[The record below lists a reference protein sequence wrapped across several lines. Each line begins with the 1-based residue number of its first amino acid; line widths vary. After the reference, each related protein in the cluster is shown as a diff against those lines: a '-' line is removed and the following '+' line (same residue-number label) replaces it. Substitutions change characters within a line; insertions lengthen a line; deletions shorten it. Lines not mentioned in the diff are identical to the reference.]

1 MSSYPRVTAKA
12 EKLKE
17 NIDTAIRECKEA
29 GIQVAGVIKG
39 FHGIKEFLPVYLESN
54 LNELASSRIE
64 QLKRARNMGWTG
76 GLMLVRVPMI
86 SEAED
91 VVTITDTSLNSETAV
106 LEALNQAALKLTP
119 NKPHR
124 VILMADL
131 GDLREGFWDKE
142 EMVSTAVRVEKE
154 MPGLHLAGVG
164 TNIGCYGALVPTK
177 EKTEELIPIA
187 REIEERIGRKLE
199 VVSGGAS
206 TSYMRLTDG
215 DMPEGVN
222 HLRLGE
228 NILLAR
234 DNEVYHGHS
243 TEPMNQNIFTLQAE
257 VIEVKDKPSYP
268 QGQIH
273 VDAFGHTP
281 YYEDRGI
288 RKRAL
293 VAVGRVDIGDFNDI
307 FPKMEGVEILG
318 GSSDHTILD
327 VQQVF
332 DAGGEI
338 KVGDILEFD
347 LNYGSLVFLT
357 GSENVHFV
365 LE

>member
-1 MSSYPRVTAKA
+1 MSKYPRLTVNA

-17 NIDTAIRECKEA
+17 NIDTAIRECGDA
-29 GIQVAGVIKG
+29 GIQVAGVMKG
-39 FHGIKEFLPVYLESN
+39 VHGIKEFLPIYLESN
-54 LNELASSRIE
+54 LPELASSRIE
-64 QLKRARNMGWTG
+64 QLKRARDMGWRK

-91 VVTITDTSLNSETAV
+91 VVTITDTSLNSEVKV
-106 LEALNQAALKLTP
+106 LEALNEASLRLTP
-119 NKPHR
+119 EKPHR
-124 VILMADL
+124 VVLMADL
-131 GDLREGFWDKE
+131 GDLREGFWYKD
-142 EMVSTAVRVEKE
+142 EMIDAAIKVEKE
-154 MPGLHLAGVG
+154 MPGLYLAGVG
-164 TNIGCYGALVPTK
+164 TNIGCYGALVPTE
-177 EKTEELIPIA
+177 EKIAELIPIA
-187 REIEERIGRKLE
+187 REIEKTIGRKLE
-199 VVSGGAS
+199 VISGGAS
-206 TSYMRLTDG
+206 TSYMRLTDN

-234 DNEVYHGHS
+234 DNEVYHGHDTS
-243 TEPMNQNIFTLQAE
+243 PMNQNIFTLEAE

-307 FPKMEGVEILG
+307 FPRMEGIEILG

-332 DAGGEI
+332 DRGEEI

-347 LNYGSLVFLT
+347 VNYGSLVFLT
-357 GSENVHFV
+357 GSENVHFDV
-365 LE
+365 E